1 MGSRMIVL
9 IAWPSVTS
17 FTLVW
22 IKITVQSAAYV
33 GALVTSF
40 TLVWI
45 KIPF

>member
-1 MGSRMIVL
+1 MPGNKFAQQM
-9 IAWPSVTS
+9 PVTS